1 MQQDTAMGALDE
13 LPLLTRHRLTVADYY
28 RMAEAGVLAPDA
40 RVELIEGEVIDMAPI
55 GSRHASAVA
64 RLAQQFAQ
72 LVGQR
77 AVVWT
82 QNPLRLD
89 AQNEPQPDLMLL
101 QPRADFYAGA
111 HPTAADVL
119 LLIEV
124 ADTSARYDREIKL
137 PLYARHGVRE
147 VWIVDLHERCVR
159 FFRQPAGGGYADATA
174 TATPGR
180 TAVPALPGV
189 AVDLDGVLG

>member
-1 MQQDTAMGALDE
+1 MGALDE

-28 RMAEAGVLAPDA
+28 RMAEAGVLAPGA

-55 GSRHASAVA
+55 GSRHASIVA
-64 RLAQQFAQ
+64 RLAQQCAQ
-72 LVGQR
+72 VVGFGVGARALVWSQS
-77 AVVWT
+77 
-82 QNPLRLD
+82 PLRLD
-89 AQNEPQPDLMLL
+89 ASNEPQPDLMLL
-101 QPRADFYAGA
+101 EPRADFYAAA

-137 PLYARHGVRE
+137 PLYARHGVPE
-147 VWIVDLHERCVR
+147 VWIVDLHEHCVR
-159 FFRQPAGGGYADATA
+159 LFRQPAGAGYADATS

-180 TAVPALPGV
+180 MAVSALPGV
-189 AVDLDGVLG
+189 VIDLEGVLG